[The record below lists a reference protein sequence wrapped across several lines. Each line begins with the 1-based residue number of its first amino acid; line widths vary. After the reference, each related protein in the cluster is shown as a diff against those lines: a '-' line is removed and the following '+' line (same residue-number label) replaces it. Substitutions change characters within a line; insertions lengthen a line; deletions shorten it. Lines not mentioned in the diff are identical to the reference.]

1 MNWLV
6 LLLTRCLTLYIM
18 IIYGGLLIGHTV
30 TLLLR

>member
-6 LLLTRCLTLYIM
+6 LLVARCLVLYIM
-18 IIYGGLLIGHTV
+18 VIYGELLLGHTV